1 MGFESC
7 HPAVNFLFFAA
18 ALYGAVRFDHP
29 VFLAIAYV
37 SAFAY
42 SVRRCGK
49 RAVAVN
55 LFFIPLILIFGLYY
69 SSYHHFGVTVAVA
82 EALIAVGSDA
92 DEKETE
98 EAVVANMQ
106 DCRGSCRKW

>member
-55 LFFIPLILIFGLYY
+55 LFFIPLILVFGLIAPITTSALRCCGRI
-69 SSYHHFGVTVAVA
+69 SSAT
-82 EALIAVGSDA
+82 I
-92 DEKETE
+92 
-98 EAVVANMQ
+98 
-106 DCRGSCRKW
+106 

>member
-49 RAVAVN
+49 RRMKFPCPTLPRFRRN
-55 LFFIPLILIFGLYY
+55 
-69 SSYHHFGVTVAVA
+69 
-82 EALIAVGSDA
+82 DA
-92 DEKETE
+92 KSRGKL
-98 EAVVANMQ
+98 
-106 DCRGSCRKW
+106 RGSYIF